1 LEEGLDPAT
10 PYWLEEEAFA
20 ARFRNSPILRA
31 TRVGMA
37 RNVAVALGN
46 SRHSDA
52 IVPLS
57 FLLIDPSPMVRGH
70 AAWGLG
76 QILSRQRYRDQEMIT
91 AFLMGAAE
99 EEKDP
104 WVKDEI
110 TMAFVVGERRY

>member
-1 LEEGLDPAT
+1 MAPRLEEGLDPPTA
-10 PYWLEEEAFA
+10 YWLEEEAFA

-52 IVPLS
+52 IVPLG
-57 FLLIDPSPMVRGH
+57 FLLIDPAPLVRGH

-76 QILSRQRYRDQEMIT
+76 QVLSVGRYRDQEMIN
-91 AFLMGAAE
+91 AFLMGAEYE
-99 EEKDP
+99 ETDP
-104 WVKDEI
+104 WVKEEI
-110 TMAFVVGERRY
+110 WLASSQ